1 MPIESVTVYTAAR
14 MLEIE
19 NGTVTEARLEGD
31 DLILTTKGGTDI
43 NVGSVRGIQ
52 GIPGPINATDLANA
66 IADSHPGCT
75 LETTTNQSSPST
87 SGAWFNISWQSELRD
102 TDSFHSGTSDI
113 ITIPATG
120 WYHIS
125 GSVVWE
131 ASVNGP
137 RMVRYTIN
145 GSGDYRM
152 AAVGAAGMGS
162 RSCRVPFA
170 QDVYLTAGQL
180 LRISGLQE
188 SGVALEI
195 LADCQLSVRFMSPA

>member
-14 MLEIE
+14 MLAIE
-19 NGTVTEARLEGD
+19 NGTVTAARLEGD
-31 DLILTTKGGTDI
+31 DLILTTHGGTDI

-66 IADSHPGCT
+66 IADSHPGCV

-102 TDSFHSGTSDI
+102 TDAFHSGTSDI

-120 WYHIS
+120 WYLLS

-145 GSGDYRM
+145 GSGDNRM
-152 AAVGAAGMGS
+152 AAVGAAGMAS

-170 QDVYLTAGQL
+170 QEVYLTAGQL